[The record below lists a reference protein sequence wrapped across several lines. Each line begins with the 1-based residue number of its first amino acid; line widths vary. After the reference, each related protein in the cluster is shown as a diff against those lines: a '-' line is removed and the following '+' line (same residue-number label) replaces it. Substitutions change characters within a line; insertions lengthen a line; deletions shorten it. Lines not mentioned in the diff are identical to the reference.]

1 METLKSVV
9 VFEDLTDDQQK
20 VADEADL
27 KLYSFNQ
34 IIEIGQQHADLEFE
48 EPTPEMVYG
57 LSYTSGTT
65 GDPKGVKSTH
75 QGLLSIGKTVLDI
88 LDLDEEDIFIS
99 YLPYT
104 HVFE

>member
-1 METLKSVV
+1 MQTIFISASFFDKLIKQKKDGNMETLKNIV
-9 VFEDLTDDQQK
+9 VFEDLTDDQLK
-20 VADEADL
+20 AADEADL
-27 KLYSFNQ
+27 KLYSLNQ

-75 QGLLSIGKTVLDI
+75 
-88 LDLDEEDIFIS
+88 
-99 YLPYT
+99 
-104 HVFE
+104 